1 MYGSQFHLEQTLN
14 TKRFSTSQL
23 EKNISIT
30 NTKNKKSWLM
40 TGLILIGL
48 SMSTMTFA
56 GSSQPR
62 LKGGNGNAN
71 GR

>member
-23 EKNISIT
+23 EKNYST
-30 NTKNKKSWLM
+30 TQSCNKKKWLSM
-40 TGLILIGL
+40 GFLLIGL
-48 SMSTMTFA
+48 TLSTISFA

-62 LKGGNGNAN
+62 LAGGNGDAR